1 MTSTTL
7 PASGGRISYAPLW
20 ISFLVAI
27 AYGTPQGVLNVAWGM
42 MSTELVQSYDQLGVL
57 LTAALVGR
65 FSMTLFGGQV
75 TARLGVW
82 RCMALGLSG
91 MVLGF
96 VLYATAA
103 TWEMLLLGA
112 TLTAL
117 GAGVMDIGLTLT
129 IVSRYR
135 AGTLNWM
142 HAAFGVGLIIGPLLV
157 TFVTS
162 MQWGWRAA
170 YLFPLALSGVGLLAI
185 LLTRREWLL
194 PTASQA
200 DSKPTK
206 AASMPATLAMPS
218 VWWWMAIGF
227 VYGGLEVGVGQLT
240 GDTLIS
246 ERGVDA
252 VTASTWISLYW
263 GAFTI
268 GRVLT
273 SFLSRVPQYILMR
286 LYAGGIV
293 LGMLILNLPGAPAA
307 LIALLVLGASMA
319 GFFPTHLTL
328 LPGRVGP
335 AHAPN
340 ALGFT
345 ISAVSIGL
353 TVLPGYGAALA
364 AAHGFAV
371 VPGYFLIWSV
381 VLLVMMVLTRPRTPS
396 PA

>member
-7 PASGGRISYAPLW
+7 PASSGRIRYAPLW

-42 MSTELVQSYDQLGVL
+42 MSTELSQSYDQLGVL
-57 LTAALVGR
+57 LTAALIGR
-65 FSMTLFGGQV
+65 FGMTLFGGQI
-75 TARLGVW
+75 TARLGIL
-82 RCMALGLSG
+82 RCMVLGLSG
-91 MVLGF
+91 MAIGF
-96 VLYATAA
+96 GLYATAV

-129 IVSRYR
+129 VVSRYR

-157 TFVTS
+157 TWVTA

-170 YLFPLALSGVGLLAI
+170 YLFPLALSGAALLAV
-185 LLTRREWLL
+185 LWTRQEWLL
-194 PTASQA
+194 PTPQA
-200 DSKPTK
+200 DDKPPQ

-218 VWWWMAIGF
+218 VWWWMAIAF
-227 VYGGLEVGVGQLT
+227 VYGGLEIGVGQLA
-240 GDTLIS
+240 GDTLIN

-293 LGMLILNLPGAPAA
+293 LGMFLFTLPSAPTA

-328 LPGRVGP
+328 LPSRVGP
-335 AHAPN
+335 THAPN

-353 TVLPGYGAALA
+353 TVLPGYGATLA
-364 AAHGFAV
+364 AAHGFGI

-381 VLLVMMVLTRPRTPS
+381 VLLVMMVLTRPHPPS
-396 PA
+396 AA